1 MELIKKAEALLLS
14 HLDNKEFTKLD
25 ADKALNHLQRKEQIN
40 TTIGNM
46 QVTIHAAKNNG
57 KDESKKE
64 KKPDTKKVS
73 LDLYQAGMSMEEI
86 SKERGLTITT
96 IEGHLAHFVGIG
108 DIDVLLFMPED
119 RLKTACTIVDQNQT
133 LSELLPLLPKGYT
146 YGELKMAIAY
156 LKFKESVK
164 H

>member
-1 MELIKKAEALLLS
+1 
-14 HLDNKEFTKLD
+14 
-25 ADKALNHLQRKEQIN
+25 
-40 TTIGNM
+40 M
-46 QVTIHAAKNNG
+46 QVTIHSAKNAG

-73 LDLYQAGMSMEEI
+73 LDLYQSGKSMEEI
-86 SKERGLTITT
+86 SKERGLTLTT
-96 IEGHLAHFVGIG
+96 IEGHLAHFVGTG
-108 DIDVLLFMPED
+108 DIDVLLFVAED
-119 RLKTACTIVDQNQT
+119 RLKAACNIVDQNQRLS